1 MKQSNHLLTTGHSSF
16 PFSTGGFDS
25 LLVVWAIHKFQTHK
39 LNQKIQVNMGCAGK
53 LGDLG
58 MRDDPGKSLKV
69 RWRGNMVLVP
79 I

>member
-25 LLVVWAIHKFQTHK
+25 LVVWAIHKFQTHK

-69 RWRGNMVLVP
+69 RYRGNVVLVP